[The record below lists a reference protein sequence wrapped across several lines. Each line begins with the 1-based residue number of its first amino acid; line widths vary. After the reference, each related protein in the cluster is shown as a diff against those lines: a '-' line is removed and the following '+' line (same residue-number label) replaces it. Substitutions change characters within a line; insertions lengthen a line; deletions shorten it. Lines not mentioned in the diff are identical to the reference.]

1 MRYLFGAWVLY
12 IVGYLGGNVLMAAI
26 WIGIGYGFIDLMRE
40 GKM

>member
-1 MRYLFGAWVLY
+1 MRYLLGAWVLY
-12 IVGYLGGNVLMAAI
+12 TVGYLGGNVMMAAI